1 MDLLNLWLLLRW
13 QFGQT
18 PVERVV
24 SHLATLALSTGYW
37 LAVAALL
44 TLIVSRLS

>member
-13 QFGQT
+13 DFGQS

-24 SHLATLALSTGYW
+24 SQLATLALSTAYW
-37 LAVAALL
+37 LLVAVAL